1 MKNYLYLTKMLE
13 ILYYPFF
20 QNALISTF
28 ILGFILPVLGIFLV
42 LKKITFVGDALGHAS
57 LLGVALG
64 FLFNLNTTLTLIL
77 WIIFCALFLY
87 FLEKKSALNYDLLI
101 MILSIIG
108 MAGGILFFSILPLAK
123 ASLTSFLFGNILLTT
138 KEDIYI
144 LILILIVLI
153 ILWKLYW
160 KDLTLTF
167 INKDLAYT
175 ENIKVDFIN
184 FLFLL
189 VLSFCIAIAIK
200 IMGVLLV
207 STVLLIPVSISKFL
221 SSSFKSLV
229 FLCILF
235 GEIISIS
242 GLFISYFLN
251 LPPGPLI
258 AFLGIII
265 LIFVL
270 TLKNFMVK

>member
-1 MKNYLYLTKMLE
+1 MLE

-42 LKKITFVGDALGHAS
+42 LKRITFVGDALGHAS

-64 FLFNLNTTLTLIL
+64 FLLNLNTTLTLIL

-144 LILILIVLI
+144 LILILIILI

-167 INKDLAYT
+167 INRDLAYT

-207 STVLLIPVSISKFL
+207 STILLIPVSIAKFL

-242 GLFISYFLN
+242 GLFMSYFLN